1 MAARKNK
8 KTTGRKTTRS
18 SRRPAKSTAG
28 RSTRGK
34 KTSGKKTTSQ
44 TVKVV
49 NSSSSSNIHIKQT
62 RYKTS
67 GHYYFNY
74 WISFTD
80 SSYSTSFYSINRTAY
95 SPEVIQSYSNGSVF
109 VNVSIQD
116 NNYNPGTQDIYFTVI
131 NNDSQTNTVNNTFII
146 SIAQS
151 NQISIYTIANFF
163 GGFYNFIIL
172 LATVGALAIGY
183 AGLRE
188 SKEPPVIQVA
198 QSNGKVKA
206 FRLDG
211 KEIKGKVVR
220 GKKGG
225 RSGKRI

>member
-1 MAARKNK
+1 MQPYA
-8 KTTGRKTTRS
+8 
-18 SRRPAKSTAG
+18 
-28 RSTRGK
+28 
-34 KTSGKKTTSQ
+34 
-44 TVKVV
+44 
-49 NSSSSSNIHIKQT
+49 
-62 RYKTS
+62 
-67 GHYYFNY
+67 
-74 WISFTD
+74 
-80 SSYSTSFYSINRTAY
+80 
-95 SPEVIQSYSNGSVF
+95 NGSVF

-131 NNDSQTNTVNNTFII
+131 NNNSQTNTVNNTFVI

-188 SKEPPVIQVA
+188 SKEPPVIQVKE
-198 QSNGKVKA
+198 S
-206 FRLDG
+206 DG
-211 KEIKGKVVR
+211 KTESYRVQGK
-220 GKKGG
+220 KIHTTQKGG